1 MLLVEVTEVGVTEGR
16 IPLSVPGYDQI
27 LRLWNGYPILEKRSH
42 HQQQP
47 TLSSDPSQVGTR
59 G

>member
-1 MLLVEVTEVGVTEGR
+1 MLLARVTEGR
-16 IPLSVPGYDQI
+16 IPLSVPGYRQT

-42 HQQQP
+42 HEQQP
-47 TLSSDPSQVGTR
+47 TDTLSSDPTPYEVGTR